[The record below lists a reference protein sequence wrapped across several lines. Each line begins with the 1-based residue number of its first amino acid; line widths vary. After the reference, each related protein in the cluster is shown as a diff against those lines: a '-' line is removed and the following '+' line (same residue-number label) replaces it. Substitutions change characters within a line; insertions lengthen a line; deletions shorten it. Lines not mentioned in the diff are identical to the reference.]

1 MIMVKMTKYNGLNL
15 AIPSLQ
21 LIGFSYMEFE
31 IYESHL
37 PIAHDSWEIIFWAH
51 NSLLFSWEQ
60 LYHGGKKP
68 ASYSHTYGYEV

>member
-1 MIMVKMTKYNGLNL
+1 MVKMTKYNGLNL

-37 PIAHDSWEIIFWAH
+37 PIAHDS
-51 NSLLFSWEQ
+51 
-60 LYHGGKKP
+60 
-68 ASYSHTYGYEV
+68 